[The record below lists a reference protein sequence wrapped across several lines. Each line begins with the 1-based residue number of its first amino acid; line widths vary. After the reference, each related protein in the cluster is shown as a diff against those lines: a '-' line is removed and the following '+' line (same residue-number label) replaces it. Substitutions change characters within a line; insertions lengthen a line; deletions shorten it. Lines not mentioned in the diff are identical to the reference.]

1 MDISSGHVWKL
12 HFRILCIRWLMLRAK
27 KTNNNGPLGA
37 MRSHF
42 RIRPLILGLFA
53 RNANT
58 KKIEDSTNDVN
69 VLSTFNGVT

>member
-1 MDISSGHVWKL
+1 
-12 HFRILCIRWLMLRAK
+12 MLRAK